1 MHLDR
6 YTRPELAGY
15 MAYRKNGHE
24 RNTGVR
30 RGRCGQRPMLS
41 RVRAGPKK

>member
-6 YTRPELAGY
+6 YTRPGLVGY
-15 MAYRKNGHE
+15 MAHRKYGRE

-30 RGRCGQRPMLS
+30 RGRCGQRPMLTT
-41 RVRAGPKK
+41 